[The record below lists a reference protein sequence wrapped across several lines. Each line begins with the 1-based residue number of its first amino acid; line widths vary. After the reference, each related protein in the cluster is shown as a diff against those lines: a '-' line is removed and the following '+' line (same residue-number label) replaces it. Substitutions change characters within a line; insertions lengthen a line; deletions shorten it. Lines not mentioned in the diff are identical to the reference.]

1 MTARLFAAGLLAIL
15 ASCAAA
21 AASPGLAIVTQ
32 DRTPLRGA
40 ARDTAPAHAVL
51 WQGEAL
57 EVRSGALIL
66 KPGYA
71 PVLARERL
79 APFIVETT

>member
-1 MTARLFAAGLLAIL
+1 LLA
-15 ASCAAA
+15 
-21 AASPGLAIVTQ
+21 
-32 DRTPLRGA
+32 
-40 ARDTAPAHAVL
+40 
-51 WQGEAL
+51 EAL

-79 APFIVETT
+79 EPFIVETT